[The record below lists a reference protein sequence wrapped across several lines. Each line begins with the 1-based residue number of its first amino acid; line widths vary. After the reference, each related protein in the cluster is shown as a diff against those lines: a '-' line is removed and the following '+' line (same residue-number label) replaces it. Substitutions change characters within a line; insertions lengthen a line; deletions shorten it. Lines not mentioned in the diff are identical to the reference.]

1 METPGASLAHHARHL
16 FEHTYSKNAST
27 RATAS
32 AAHHLDTVNGNRAPT
47 RIIQRTNSGPAVEQ
61 LAGYGGGYGG
71 GRCGSNVRR
80 KDPQRWLSLTSRQE
94 THPLSALNQFGYMAR
109 VVPSNDGDGFRVERV
124 SGPEATELKR
134 GYINSV
140 FGAVAPD
147 RERCDENEIDAADDH
162 AGDDVTTPPVVQQQR
177 ACTTPTCTSAPNRTA
192 ATTATTSAP
201 LPLLERLRSRMHID
215 KYLAMMAFNSL
226 LLNGDYIDELFFFDV
241 PRPPRPPQPP
251 RPLRPPAQEPHQ
263 LHPYFDFVALD
274 FDEVAAPCHDR
285 GRIALR
291 DPLL

>member
-16 FEHTYSKNAST
+16 FDHTYSKNAST
-27 RATAS
+27 RAAAS
-32 AAHHLDTVNGNRAPT
+32 AVHHLDTVNGNRAPT

-71 GRCGSNVRR
+71 GRCGDNVRR
-80 KDPQRWLSLTSRQE
+80 KDPQRWLGLTSRQE
-94 THPLSALNQFGYMAR
+94 THPSSALNQFGYMAR
-109 VVPSNDGDGFRVERV
+109 VVASNDGDGFRVERV

-140 FGAVAPD
+140 YGAVAPE
-147 RERCDENEIDAADDH
+147 RERCDEKELDAADDS
-162 AGDDVTTPPVVQQQR
+162 AGNDVATPVVQQQST
-177 ACTTPTCTSAPNRTA
+177 CTTPTCISAPNRTVA
-192 ATTATTSAP
+192 TATTSA
-201 LPLLERLRSRMHID
+201 PLLERLRSRMHID

-241 PRPPRPPQPP
+241 PRPRPLRPL
-251 RPLRPPAQEPHQ
+251 RPLRPPAQETHQ
-263 LHPYFDFVALD
+263 PHPYFDFVALD

-285 GRIALR
+285 GRIAIR